1 MKASIFHSLL
11 SNNREK
17 ALRTA
22 QLAIDYLKQH
32 EVHIVGVD
40 LSGNPTVK
48 KINRMIYYIGCSIP
62 IFPSCI

>member
-11 SNNREK
+11 YHNREK

-22 QLAIDYLKQH
+22 QLAVDYQKQH

-40 LSGNPTVK
+40 LSGNPTVQ
-48 KINRMIYYIGCSIP
+48 NRMIYYIGCSIP
-62 IFPSCI
+62 LFPSCF

>member
-11 SNNREK
+11 YHNREK

-22 QLAIDYLKQH
+22 QLAVDYQKQH

-48 KINRMIYYIGCSIP
+48 NNNRMIYYIGCSIP
-62 IFPSCI
+62 IFPNCI